1 VTDRVKQILLAA
13 RVALVADLERAAV
26 HQHPTAKGTATET
39 GWGRFLADHLPRR
52 YEVTQGFVVDRSGR
66 ESEQLD
72 LIICDRYFTTVLC
85 DDRAAR
91 YIPAE
96 SVYAVFEIKQ
106 SLSKEHVEAAHA
118 KVESVRKL
126 ERTSVAI
133 PHAGGVY
140 PPKQPFPILG
150 GLLATRSEWS
160 PAFGA
165 PLRTALAAAPAS
177 ARVDLIATAL
187 AGAAEVGIDPSGEIV
202 VSASATDVAL
212 PWFFLTLVHRLQ
224 ERGTVGAADYLA
236 YRSAL

>member
-1 VTDRVKQILLAA
+1 MTDRVKQILMAA
-13 RVALVADLERAAV
+13 RTTLVADLERAAV
-26 HQHPTAKGTATET
+26 HHHPSAKGSATEN
-39 GWGRFLADHLPRR
+39 GWGRFLAEHLPRR

-91 YIPAE
+91 YVPAE

-106 SLSKEHVEAAHA
+106 SLSKEHVDAAQA
-118 KVESVRKL
+118 KVASVRRL
-126 ERTSVAI
+126 VRTSVPI
-133 PHAGGVY
+133 PHAGGTY
-140 PPKQPFPILG
+140 PAKPPFPILG

-160 PAFGA
+160 PAFGEPLRA
-165 PLRTALAAAPAS
+165 ALRTAAEAGRL
-177 ARVDLIATAL
+177 DLIAIVG
-187 AGAAEVGIDPSGEIV
+187 AGAAEIRADGQDNLVIES
-202 VSASATDVAL
+202 STADVAL

-224 ERGTVGAADYLA
+224 ERGTVAAADYLS